1 MSPRVIGFVDDS
13 PAATPVIAMAGVLGE
28 VLSAT
33 VEAVHVGEETGL
45 TARGVARA
53 AGVSLKLVSGD
64 PAEAIVAHMASTDVA
79 AGVLG
84 ARRHPVGPR
93 PAGHVAL
100 EVITRVD
107 KLVAVVPPEAEVPL
121 PGSLDRILVPLDGT
135 DVSARAVE
143 RLCGVCARSGV
154 EILVVHV
161 FDEETTP
168 RFWDQPYYAAEAYGS
183 EFLARFVKE
192 RDARV
197 SLRTGTPQH
206 GVLDTATREGA
217 DLIALGWS
225 QNLSPGRAEMVRR
238 VLSEAPVPVLLVPSG

>member
-13 PAATPVIAMAGVLGE
+13 PAATPVVAMAGVLGE

-33 VEAVHVGEETGL
+33 VEAVHVGEGTGPS
-45 TARGVARA
+45 ARAVARA
-53 AGVSLKLVSGD
+53 AGVPLRVVSGH
-64 PAEAIVAHMASTDVA
+64 PTEAIVAQMAATDVA

-84 ARRHPVGPR
+84 ARRHPLGRR
-93 PAGHVAL
+93 PAGHTAL

-107 KLVAVVPPEAEVPL
+107 KLIAVVPPEAEVPL
-121 PGSLDRILVPLDGT
+121 PGSLHRILIPLDGT

-143 RLCGVCARSGV
+143 RLCEACARSGV

-161 FDEETTP
+161 FDEGTTP

-192 RDARV
+192 RDAKMT
-197 SLRTGTPQH
+197 LRTGTPQH
-206 GVLDTATREGA
+206 GVLATATQEGV
-217 DLIALGWS
+217 DLISLGWS
-225 QNLSPGRAEMVRR
+225 QSLGPGRAEVVRR
-238 VLSEAPVPVLLVPSG
+238 VLSEARVPVLLVPSG